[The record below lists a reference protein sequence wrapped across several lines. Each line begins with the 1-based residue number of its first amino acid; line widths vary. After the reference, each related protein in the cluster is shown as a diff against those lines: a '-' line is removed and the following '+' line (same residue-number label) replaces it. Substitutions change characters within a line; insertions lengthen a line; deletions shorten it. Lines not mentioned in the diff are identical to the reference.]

1 MSLDGATTRSIA
13 EHHRLMSERA
23 TVCGVELTG
32 TSFVFSKDADGLT
45 PWRPDYVTGAWT
57 RLRKSLGLDHVRLHD
72 LRHFQAT
79 MLLQSGIP
87 VKDVS
92 KRIGHRDAAT
102 TLNVYAHVLES
113 TDRRSADVIGDLLD
127 GSTPAAPKSQSRTS
141 RATFTR
147 AANSRP

>member
-1 MSLDGATTRSIA
+1 MSLDSATTQSLA
-13 EHHRLMSERA
+13 EYQKLMAERA
-23 TVCGVELTG
+23 SVCGVELTDR
-32 TSFVFSKDADGLT
+32 SFVFSNDADGQT
-45 PWRPDYVTGAWT
+45 PWRPDYVTGAWA

-79 MLLQSGIP
+79 MLLQGGIP

-127 GSTPAAPKSQSRTS
+127 GSTPVVPKAQRRS

-147 AANSRP
+147 AANSRR